1 MLVLEELFPLF
12 LGIVANQLTVICLES
27 SIRCGVRLWAK
38 LELERL
44 SRELPKGL
52 ILQGELLV
60 NIS

>member
-12 LGIVANQLTVICLES
+12 LGIVANQLTVICLERP
-27 SIRCGVRLWAK
+27 IRGRVGLWAK
-38 LELERL
+38 LELKGL
-44 SRELPKGL
+44 PWKLPKGF